1 MTVHLISG
9 EDAALVSTTLSD
21 LVHRLV
27 GNEER
32 SLMVDDFDGDDY
44 LLADAVDAAQTP
56 PFLTERRV
64 VVAREIG
71 RFNAE
76 DISAL
81 TRYLAD
87 PLESTDLVLVAG
99 GGRLGKALTDAVKGA
114 GGQMVGTA
122 APSNKKERGI
132 WMEQH
137 VAEAGMH
144 LDAAALTLVRDW
156 LGEDAG
162 RLASL
167 LETLASTYGKTRIL
181 KTADVK
187 PFLGE
192 AGSVPPWDLTDAVDR
207 GDTTTALMLLHRMMH
222 AGERHPLQI
231 MAILHNHYVRL
242 LKLDGAEVHDENA
255 AAALLGV
262 KPGFTVRKA
271 MELYR
276 RLGSSAV
283 QRAIALLASADL
295 DLRGHRDWSESLVME
310 VLVARLSRLGGGA
323 DTRRR

>member
-76 DISAL
+76 EISAL
-81 TRYLAD
+81 TRYLSD

-144 LDAAALTLVRDW
+144 LDTAALTLVRDW

-207 GDTTTALMLLHRMMH
+207 GDTTAALMLLHRMMH

-242 LKLDGAEVHDENA
+242 LKLDGAEAHDENT

-283 QRAIALLASADL
+283 QRAIALLAQADL